1 MRLSLISALAL
12 TPVLTGC
19 LSVLPEPATP
29 DALYQVEATQKFDGL
44 SQHLIVRE
52 PEAPRLMAGQG
63 MVSEGADGGLRLV
76 PSVEWSGSAT
86 RQIQLAMI
94 DSFEVGDA
102 GNALLPE
109 MGVSASYELGSQLK
123 TLSLRGDTAQCVMT
137 ISLVTTGNRQLV
149 ALTEVSATQTAQSS
163 RNRDR
168 ATALREAA
176 SDCAAQAAR
185 FAVSAMPQSD

>member
-1 MRLSLISALAL
+1 MRLSVISVLALAPL
-12 TPVLTGC
+12 LSGC

-29 DALYQVEATQKFDGL
+29 DALYRVEAAQKFDGL
-44 SQHLIVRE
+44 SEHLIVRE
-52 PEAPRLMAGQG
+52 PEAPRLIAGQG
-63 MVSEGADGGLRLV
+63 MVSESADGGLRLV

-94 DSFEVGDA
+94 DSFQVGDA

-109 MGVSASYELGSQLK
+109 MGVSAAFELGSQLK
-123 TLSLRGDTAQCVMT
+123 TLSLRGNTARCVMT
-137 ISLVTTGNRQLV
+137 LSLVTTGDRQLV
-149 ALTEVSATQTAQSS
+149 ALTEVSASKTAGSD

-176 SDCAAQAAR
+176 SDCAAQAAQ
-185 FAVSAMPQSD
+185 FAISSMPSAD

>member
-1 MRLSLISALAL
+1 MRMSVISVLALAPFL
-12 TPVLTGC
+12 SGC

-29 DALYQVEATQKFDGL
+29 DALYRVEAAQKFDGL
-44 SQHLIVRE
+44 SEHLIVRE
-52 PEAPRLMAGQG
+52 PEAPRLIAGQG

-94 DSFEVGDA
+94 DSFQVGDA

-109 MGVSASYELGSQLK
+109 MGVSAAFELGSQLK
-123 TLSLRGDTAQCVMT
+123 TLSLRGNTARCVMT
-137 ISLVTTGNRQLV
+137 LSLVTTGDRQLV
-149 ALTEVSATQTAQSS
+149 ALTEVSASKTADSD

-176 SDCAAQAAR
+176 SDCAAQAAQ
-185 FAVSAMPQSD
+185 FAVSSMPSAD

>member
-1 MRLSLISALAL
+1 MRLSLISVLALA
-12 TPVLTGC
+12 PVLGGC

-29 DALYQVEATQKFDGL
+29 DALYRVEATKKYDGL
-44 SQHLIVRE
+44 SEHLIIRE

-94 DSFEVGDA
+94 DSFKVGEA

-109 MGVSASYELGSQLK
+109 MGVSAAYELGSQLK
-123 TLSLRGDTAQCVMT
+123 TLSLRGDTARCVMT
-137 ISLVTTGNRQLV
+137 LSLVTTGDRQLV
-149 ALTEVSATQTAQSS
+149 ALTEVSASQTADSD

-168 ATALREAA
+168 ALALREAA
-176 SDCAAQAAR
+176 SDCAAQAAQ
-185 FAVSAMPQSD
+185 FAVTSMPVSD

>member
-1 MRLSLISALAL
+1 MRLSMIIVLAL
-12 TPVLTGC
+12 TPLLSGC

-29 DALYQVEATQKFDGL
+29 DALYRVEAAQKFDGL
-44 SQHLIVRE
+44 SEHLIVRE
-52 PEAPRLMAGQG
+52 PEAPRLIAGQG

-94 DSFEVGDA
+94 DSFQVGDA

-109 MGVSASYELGSQLK
+109 MGVSARFELGSQLK
-123 TLSLRGDTAQCVMT
+123 TLSLRGNTARCVMT
-137 ISLVTTGNRQLV
+137 LSLVTTSDRQLV
-149 ALTEVSATQTAQSS
+149 ALTEVSASKTADSD

-176 SDCAAQAAR
+176 SDCAAQAAQ
-185 FAVSAMPQSD
+185 FAVSSMPSAD

>member
-1 MRLSLISALAL
+1 MRLSVISVLALAPL
-12 TPVLTGC
+12 LSGC

-29 DALYQVEATQKFDGL
+29 DALYRVEAAQKFDGL
-44 SQHLIVRE
+44 SEHLIVRE
-52 PEAPRLMAGQG
+52 PEAPRLIAGQG

-94 DSFEVGDA
+94 DSFQVGDA

-109 MGVSASYELGSQLK
+109 MGVSAAFELGSQLK
-123 TLSLRGDTAQCVMT
+123 TLSLRGNTARCVMT
-137 ISLVTTGNRQLV
+137 LSLVTTGDRQLV
-149 ALTEVSATQTAQSS
+149 ALTEVSASKIADSD

-168 ATALREAA
+168 AKALREAA
-176 SDCAAQAAR
+176 SDCAAQAAQ
-185 FAVSAMPQSD
+185 FAVDSMPSAD